1 MPEGDILRRTAAQ
14 LDAAL
19 AGRVLERAELRWPS
33 AGGVDLVG
41 RTVLGTRPYGKH
53 LLTRLDDGRTLHT
66 HLRMD
71 GAWRVRTADPGAPV
85 RDHRVRAVLG
95 AEGRLAVGHLLGMLD
110 VVATRDEHTLVGHL
124 GPDVLDDT
132 FDDDGAATGIP
143 PGRAGAVGI
152 DAPGG
157 PGLAS
162 HYGPGHPGLA
172 EAVSRWATRARTPAA
187 ETLLD
192 QRVVAG
198 IGTIF
203 TSESLFVERLW
214 PWTPAEAVADPA
226 RLLRTARRLMT
237 EALRLGYPR
246 TRVHMK
252 DGRPCVRCG
261 ATIRRTLVREPPQ
274 QRPIWWCPR
283 CQAEPAG

>member
-1 MPEGDILRRTAAQ
+1 MPEGDVLRRTAAE

-19 AGRVLERAELRWPS
+19 AGRALERAELRWPS
-33 AGGVDLVG
+33 AGAVNLVG

-71 GAWRVRTADPGAPV
+71 GAWRVRTADVATPV

-95 AEGRLAVGHLLGMLD
+95 AGRRLAVGHLLGMLD
-110 VVATRDEHTLVGHL
+110 VVPTRDEHTLVGHL

-132 FDDDGAATGIP
+132 FDDEGAATGIP

-157 PGLAS
+157 PGPAS
-162 HYGPGHPGLA
+162 LYGPGHPGLG
-172 EAVSRWATRARTPAA
+172 EALARFAARTGTPVA
-187 ETLLD
+187 EVLLD
-192 QRVVAG
+192 QRVAAG

-214 PWTPAEAVADPA
+214 PWTPAERVADPA
-226 RLLRTARRLMT
+226 RLLRTAHRLMA
-237 EALRLGYPR
+237 EAVRVGHPC

-252 DGRPCVRCG
+252 DGRPCGRCG
-261 ATIRRTLVREPPQ
+261 ARIRRTLVRRPPQ

-283 CQAEPAG
+283 CQAQPGA